1 MCTHRDGKGV
11 RITPSDSVTVT
22 QTSRAERSKFEYR
35 FGNVDL
41 KQVVPYCVADEPWA
55 FIRTVFFSLLTDNEN
70 GIWNDC
76 RKVPD
81 PEPDLELCAVCP
93 ALLKFL
99 RYEEIPLDLLRFAL
113 GPRTHITAGD
123 NNVSF
128 AEFITKRVFNSVF
141 AYERNGVKYTYTSGA
156 DRTF

>member
-22 QTSRAERSKFEYR
+22 QTSRVERSKFEYR

-99 RYEEIPLDLLRFAL
+99 RYEEIPLDLLWDL
-113 GPRTHITAGD
+113 GPVSQQVITTFLSRSSSRNESSIAFSPTSVTASNILTHQVPI
-123 NNVSF
+123 V
-128 AEFITKRVFNSVF
+128 RFN
-141 AYERNGVKYTYTSGA
+141 
-156 DRTF
+156 